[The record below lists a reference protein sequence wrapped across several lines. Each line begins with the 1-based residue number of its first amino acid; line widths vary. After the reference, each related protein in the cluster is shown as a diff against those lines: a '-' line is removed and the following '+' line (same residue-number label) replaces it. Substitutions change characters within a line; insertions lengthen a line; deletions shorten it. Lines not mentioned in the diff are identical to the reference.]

1 MASSRTL
8 LLAADSITVHL
19 AAVVAI
25 WASPDIESMSAPVN
39 VCASFVR
46 ACISK
51 RLLLCYLGIAI
62 FFKSAVKIV
71 RRARRDL

>member
-1 MASSRTL
+1 MASSRAL
-8 LLAADSITVHL
+8 LLAADSITMHL

-46 ACISK
+46 A
-51 RLLLCYLGIAI
+51 
-62 FFKSAVKIV
+62 FQIV
-71 RRARRDL
+71 RDPYVLKVQ